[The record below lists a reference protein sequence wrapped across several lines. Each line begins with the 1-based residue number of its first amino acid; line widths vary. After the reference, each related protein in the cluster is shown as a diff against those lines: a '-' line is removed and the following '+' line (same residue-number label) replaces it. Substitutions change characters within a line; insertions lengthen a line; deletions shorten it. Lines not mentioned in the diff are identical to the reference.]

1 MPCCYA
7 ACGPTDHRRA
17 SDNSRLPR
25 RRHSRPTSSR
35 GVAESTDG
43 PRSSH
48 LAPARQGLEQLTKP
62 SAGAAHAPGH
72 RPMQT
77 RTPSRLGGF
86 MNVRDSR
93 DEPPQQRLAVGRIP
107 GSLRRDSKLS
117 SRTTTSPTPGY
128 PGAHLLDRLRHRL
141 GHRRTGRRVDVQT
154 LRIIGAKARSEVFCG
169 AYVICYTAPKRPV
182 SGTRAVGP
190 SVGFEAAPTSL
201 IHRARR
207 SAVPDRRGFT
217 ADDNHP
223 VPTNVPERI

>member
-35 GVAESTDG
+35 GIAESTDG

-107 GSLRRDSKLS
+107 GSLRRDSNRHEL
-117 SRTTTSPTPGY
+117 
-128 PGAHLLDRLRHRL
+128 RLRQR
-141 GHRRTGRRVDVQT
+141 QAT
-154 LRIIGAKARSEVFCG
+154 LVL
-169 AYVICYTAPKRPV
+169 
-182 SGTRAVGP
+182 
-190 SVGFEAAPTSL
+190 TSL
-201 IHRARR
+201 IVFVIGSVIAELGVGLTFKRSASSARR
-207 SAVPDRRGFT
+207 PARRPGRRCSAAPM
-217 ADDNHP
+217 
-223 VPTNVPERI
+223 